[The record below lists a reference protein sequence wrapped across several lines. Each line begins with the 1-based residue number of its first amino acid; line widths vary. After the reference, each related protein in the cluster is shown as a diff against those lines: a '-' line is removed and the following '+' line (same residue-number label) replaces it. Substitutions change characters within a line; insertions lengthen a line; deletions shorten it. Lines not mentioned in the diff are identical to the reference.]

1 MEIADCIQLAG
12 RIKRY
17 TINPVFMKFSNLFLL
32 GVLLAFFSSCDKE
45 EPQTEK
51 NFTLTFKATYDGAA
65 LEKYKNYPYGDRTV
79 QMNKF
84 NTFLSDLVLVKK
96 DGAEQ
101 RLSDI
106 EWVDFTPD
114 LATDNKAVEVKF
126 QYTVPAGDYTALKLG
141 YGVRSDLNA
150 KKPSD
155 YAPTHPLYRE
165 NEYWSGW
172 QSYIFTK
179 VQGLY
184 DLDGAG
190 EPESTLTYHCG
201 SDAVYRTATFTTDV
215 PVTGNSGALTV
226 DFDLKKLFTFNG
238 VLLDLTDATNR
249 NTSHSANNITLGTKV
264 MDNFAN
270 ATSVK

>member
-1 MEIADCIQLAG
+1 
-12 RIKRY
+12 
-17 TINPVFMKFSNLFLL
+17 MKFFPF
-32 GVLLAFFSSCDKE
+32 LAFATLLLFSSCGKDD
-45 EPQTEK
+45 PQPQPEK
-51 NFTLTFKATYDGAA
+51 NFTLTIKATYGGEP
-65 LEKYKNYPYGDRTV
+65 LEKYKNYTYGDRTV
-79 QMNKF
+79 QWNKF
-84 NTFLSDLVLVKK
+84 NTFLSNLSLITP
-96 DGAEQ
+96 GNGSEQ

-114 LATDNKAVEVKF
+114 LAPDNKAVEVKF
-126 QYTVPAGDYTALKLG
+126 QYTVPAGTYTGLRIG

-190 EPESTLTYHCG
+190 DPESTLTYHCG
-201 SDAVYRTATFTTDV
+201 SDAVYRTVTFGLDV
-215 PVTGNSGALTV
+215 PVTSQGGALTV
-226 DFDLKKLFTFNG
+226 EFDLKKLFTFNG

-249 NTSHSANNITLGTKV
+249 NTSHSANNITLGMKV

>member
-1 MEIADCIQLAG
+1 MKKIA
-12 RIKRY
+12 
-17 TINPVFMKFSNLFLL
+17 LFLVGAAL
-32 GVLLAFFSSCDKE
+32 VMLASCGKD
-45 EPQTEK
+45 EPQTDN
-51 NFTLTFKATYDGAA
+51 NFTLTFKATYDGVA

-84 NTFLSDLVLVKK
+84 NTFLSDLILVKK
-96 DGAEQ
+96 DGGEQ

-114 LATDNKAVEVKF
+114 LAPDNKAVEVKF
-126 QYTVPAGDYTALKLG
+126 QYTVPAGDYTALKIG
-141 YGVRSDLNA
+141 YGVRADLNA

-155 YAPTHPLYRE
+155 FAPSHPLYLE

-184 DLDGAG
+184 DLDGVG
-190 EPESTLTYHCG
+190 DPESTLTYHCG
-201 SDAVYRTATFTTDV
+201 SDAVYRTGVFNTDV
-215 PVTGNSGALTV
+215 NVTEKSGALTV
-226 DFDLKKLFTFNG
+226 EFDLKKLLTVNG
-238 VLLDLTDATNR
+238 TLLDLSNPDNR
-249 NTSHSANNITLGTKV
+249 NTSHSASNIVLGTKV

>member
-1 MEIADCIQLAG
+1 MKLRNLLLFGLA
-12 RIKRY
+12 
-17 TINPVFMKFSNLFLL
+17 TL
-32 GVLLAFFSSCDKE
+32 FFSACDKE
-45 EPQTEK
+45 KEAPEK
-51 NFTLTFKATYDGAA
+51 NFTLTFKATYDGAT

-79 QMNKF
+79 QWNKF
-84 NTFLSDLVLVKK
+84 NTFLSDLILIKK
-96 DGAEQ
+96 DGGEQ

-114 LATDNKAVEVKF
+114 LASDNKAVDVKF
-126 QYTVPAGDYTALKLG
+126 QYSVPAGDYTGIKIG

-155 YAPTHPLYRE
+155 FSPDQPLYRE

-184 DLDGAG
+184 NLDNAG

-201 SDAVYRTATFTTDV
+201 SDAVYRTASMNMTI
-215 PVTGNSGALTV
+215 PVTTESGAVTV
-226 DFDLKKLFTFNG
+226 EFDLKKLFTYNG
-238 VLLDLTDATNR
+238 VLLDLNVAENR
-249 NTSHSANNITLGTKV
+249 NTSHNASNIALGMKV